1 MVMKRV
7 TKTQEAINEIVE
19 KVKRD
24 LEYFGKSEISF
35 RNIIRSYNIAYCTA
49 YTVLV
54 RAEKVLYDVFGNGIE
69 IFRRKGKLIIIKK
82 EERKEE
88 SKNLEEEEKKIEE
101 LKKYYG
107 I

>member
-1 MVMKRV
+1 MVMKKMP
-7 TKTQEAINEIVE
+7 KTQEVINEILE

-54 RAEKVLYDVFGNGIE
+54 RAEKALYDVFGNGIE
-69 IFRRKGKLIIIKK
+69 IFRRKGKLIIVKK
-82 EERKEE
+82 EEKKEE
-88 SKNLEEEEKKIEE
+88 SRNLEEEKKKIEE
-101 LKKYYG
+101 LKKHYG